1 MATHA
6 LHDLV
11 SAWRYATDRWL
22 GLHDPAAVRL
32 LGIAS
37 HHLQQKADEAAATV
51 KVAAA
56 VPPDADGSADSGDA
70 AGQQHA
76 AEMQPAGSPADD
88 AEPQQ
93 AADAPVEQE
102 PPWTS
107 DRVDPGETKGCSSHV
122 TEALLIP
129 ALSATCCVPK
139 LA

>member
-1 MATHA
+1 MATYA

-32 LGIAS
+32 LGIAR
-37 HHLQQKADEAAATV
+37 HHLQQRADEAAAMA
-51 KVAAA
+51 KLAAA
-56 VPPDADGSADSGDA
+56 QALNADGGADSGDA

-76 AEMQPAGSPADD
+76 AEMQPAGSPADG

-102 PPWTS
+102 PPSPTTP
-107 DRVDPGETKGCSSHV
+107 DRVEAGETKGGSSHV
-122 TEALLIP
+122 TEDFH
-129 ALSATCCVPK
+129 
-139 LA
+139 